1 MALFAR
7 PKNNPRKATYSGG
20 STTIPIL
27 RNNKIKNKIYVK
39 RKPTKC
45 KDEHNG
51 NANLENFLPRF
62 DFV

>member
-1 MALFAR
+1 MAKKQSKKSHIFR
-7 PKNNPRKATYSGG
+7 G

-45 KDEHNG
+45 KDEYNG
-51 NANLENFLPRF
+51 YVTWNGA
-62 DFV
+62 